1 MINKEVIYNYDVF
14 ISYRHLDDEWAKWLL
29 ESLET
34 WKVPKEL
41 VKKGFPE
48 RIGRVFR
55 DEEELSSSS
64 NLTKSIEKALI
75 QSKYLVVICSKE
87 TPKSKWVEAEIK
99 IFKELGRSD
108 RIIVMLIDGEPSES
122 ISEELRYIDIDKK
135 IPLNPIIADV
145 RDKENQKE
153 TKQKAL
159 LQILSCVLAC
169 DFKDL
174 IEKEKI
180 REKIILINKI
190 TILLC
195 FLIIIIFSIVLIW
208 KHNKVKLSY
217 YKLAEGQSK

>member
-14 ISYRHLDDEWAKWLL
+14 ISYRHLDDEWSKWLL

-99 IFKELGRSD
+99 IFKGCF
-108 RIIVMLIDGEPSES
+108 
-122 ISEELRYIDIDKK
+122 YF
-135 IPLNPIIADV
+135 N
-145 RDKENQKE
+145 
-153 TKQKAL
+153 
-159 LQILSCVLAC
+159 
-169 DFKDL
+169 
-174 IEKEKI
+174 
-180 REKIILINKI
+180 KII
-190 TILLC
+190 IL
-195 FLIIIIFSIVLIW
+195 
-208 KHNKVKLSY
+208 KVPMLRVFH
-217 YKLAEGQSK
+217 

>member
-14 ISYRHLDDEWAKWLL
+14 ISYRHLDDEWSKWLL

-41 VKKGFPE
+41 VKKGFPK

-108 RIIVMLIDGEPSES
+108 RIIVMLIDGEP
-122 ISEELRYIDIDKK
+122 
-135 IPLNPIIADV
+135 
-145 RDKENQKE
+145 
-153 TKQKAL
+153 
-159 LQILSCVLAC
+159 
-169 DFKDL
+169 
-174 IEKEKI
+174 
-180 REKIILINKI
+180 
-190 TILLC
+190 
-195 FLIIIIFSIVLIW
+195 
-208 KHNKVKLSY
+208 
-217 YKLAEGQSK
+217 